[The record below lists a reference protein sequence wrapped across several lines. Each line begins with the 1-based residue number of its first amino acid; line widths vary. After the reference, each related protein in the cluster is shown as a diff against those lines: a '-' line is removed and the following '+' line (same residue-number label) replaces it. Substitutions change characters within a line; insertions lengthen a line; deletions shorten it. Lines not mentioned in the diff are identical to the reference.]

1 MRIRFATAIVAVMM
15 VLPAAWAQTGSA
27 EAPAKVGILNV
38 QAAIAGTEEG
48 KQAATQLQAQFA
60 GRQAELEQLSKDIDD
75 LRTRLRNGASTLSDD
90 EKARLAQ
97 EGDQK
102 SRMLQRRQQDLQDD
116 GQEAQRDVFDRIG
129 RKMVTILD
137 RYAKDNG
144 YALVVDSSAQSTTVV
159 YAAPQVDITQ
169 EIVRLYDQAY
179 PAKSAGATSSATPRS
194 STAPSRPASSAPRST
209 APPPQKP

>member
-1 MRIRFATAIVAVMM
+1 MKIRFATTIVAAMM
-15 VLPAAWAQTGSA
+15 ILPAAWAQTGSA
-27 EAPAKVGILNV
+27 VAPTKVGILNV

-48 KQAATQLQAQFA
+48 KQAAAQLQAQFA

-75 LRTRLRNGASTLSDD
+75 IRTRLRNGASTLSDD

-97 EGDQK
+97 QGDQK

-116 GQEAQRDVFDRIG
+116 GQEAQREVFDRIG
-129 RKMVTILD
+129 RKMVDILD

-144 YALVVDSSAQSTTVV
+144 YGMVVDSSAQSTTVV
-159 YAAPQVDITQ
+159 FASPQVDITQ

-179 PAKSAGATSSATPRS
+179 PAKSASAAPSSGVSKS
-194 STAPSRPASSAPRST
+194 SSAPSRPASTAPKST
-209 APPPQKP
+209 APPQKP

>member
-1 MRIRFATAIVAVMM
+1 MRIRFATVIVAVMM
-15 VLPAAWAQTGSA
+15 VLPAARAQTGSTV
-27 EAPAKVGILNV
+27 APAKVGILNV
-38 QAAIAGTEEG
+38 QAAIASTEEG

-97 EGDQK
+97 QGDQK

-137 RYAKDNG
+137 RYAKDNA

-169 EIVRLYDQAY
+169 EVVRLYDQAY
-179 PAKSAGATSSATPRS
+179 PVKSAGATSTTPRS
-194 STAPSRPASSAPRST
+194 SAAPSRPASSAPRST
-209 APPPQKP
+209 APPQKP